1 MRVAVIFF
9 SGKNR
14 DRLMNIAK
22 GLGRGIQQQGNQ
34 VDVYDGVKDA
44 NVKLTIYQYVAVG
57 AEPEGAI
64 GGKVPEAVKSF
75 LASSGIVSGKRS
87 FAFVS
92 SRIIGAVKSLGALMK
107 RMEGEGMIIKNSGVL
122 RSPVEAEAVG
132 RKLHVS

>member
-22 GLGRGIQQQGNQ
+22 ALGRGIQQHGHQ
-34 VDVYDGVKDA
+34 VDVYDGAKDS
-44 NVKLTIYQYVAVG
+44 NVKLTIYQYIAVG
-57 AEPEGAI
+57 AEPEGAL
-64 GGKVPEAVKSF
+64 GGKIPAPVKTF
-75 LASSGIVSGKRS
+75 LAASGMVSGKRS

-92 SRIIGAVKSLGALMK
+92 SRAFGAVKALSVLMK
-107 RMEGEGMIIKNSGVL
+107 GMEGEGMIIKNSDIL
-122 RSPVEAEAVG
+122 RSAMEAEAIG